1 MKFTIYSISWH
12 VFICNEDQD
21 TRMFYLVLLHSPIVR
36 KTSECSKR
44 HPFNG
49 YSKLINGKIFC
60 KNISLVA
67 RINM

>member
-1 MKFTIYSISWH
+1 MSLFVMKIKIQEF
-12 VFICNEDQD
+12 
-21 TRMFYLVLLHSPIVR
+21 FYLVLLHSPIVR